1 MTDTRPADCRFRLK
15 DEGKPYPRS
24 SCPACGRTVT
34 TGLGNKCGV
43 YQPTTAEGEGP
54 PPMPKKGYSLASS
67 GLAELMF
74 VNVDAKP
81 KVSVLHVSL
90 ASVPAIMAWYG
101 AYYAGDRYTVK
112 VNSKVV
118 EKDQNGEFVGTLPLH
133 EGSGE

>member
-1 MTDTRPADCRFRLK
+1 M
-15 DEGKPYPRS
+15 
-24 SCPACGRTVT
+24 
-34 TGLGNKCGV
+34 
-43 YQPTTAEGEGP
+43 
-54 PPMPKKGYSLASS
+54 
-67 GLAELMF
+67 
-74 VNVDAKP
+74 
-81 KVSVLHVSL
+81 VSVLHVSL